1 MTMGKSK
8 ALVAWATG
16 VYYMTIDTD
25 SGMTRIV
32 QSVVW
37 DSSSLNDNIG
47 TKRRVGNAANELILQ
62 STVLSVCRVVGREF
76 TGVGKPHNKPEG
88 EDVNLGMTR

>member
-1 MTMGKSK
+1 MYHI
-8 ALVAWATG
+8 AIATG
-16 VYYMTIDTD
+16 
-25 SGMTRIV
+25 SGLPRAV

-37 DSSSLNDNIG
+37 DSSSLNDNNG
-47 TKRRVGNAANELILQ
+47 TNRRVGNTANELILQ
-62 STVLSVCRVVGREF
+62 STVLCMGRVVGREF